1 MKVSTLFIVL
11 IAATIERCRA
21 VVILNRGTA
30 SWTQGRVQ
38 TLLDAGNIT
47 NDMLPDFRAVQ
58 PTDIQVDSEML
69 IYGVEKVR
77 FSISIANIGA
87 NNLQARNGPIIT
99 NPTQTQIDYFTSL
112 GLHVDSVRLA
122 SQELL
127 DSNNEIAVSI
137 PDATLSNYHHSHN
150 HIHVAETA
158 RFSLEH
164 YNISTS
170 KWVVVPDRE
179 ALKQYFC
186 LMDSYQLKP
195 VANSMDPDKYE
206 TFYDSSNSSYPS
218 CNDNVQGV
226 SEGSLDY
233 YGAYTPGQ
241 EVSICGLPA
250 GDVSTCRYSKP
261 CWLVPRV

>member
-1 MKVSTLFIVL
+1 MKVSITLFVL
-11 IAATIERCRA
+11 IAAAIERCHA

-38 TLLDAGNIT
+38 ALLDAGNIT
-47 NDMLPDFRAVQ
+47 NDMLPDFRAVR
-58 PTDIQVDSEML
+58 PTDLQVDLVML
-69 IYGVEKVR
+69 EWGVEKVR
-77 FSISIANIGA
+77 FSNSIANIGA
-87 NNLQARNGPIIT
+87 NNLQARNGAIIT
-99 NPTQTQIDYFTSL
+99 NATQAQIDYFNSL

-127 DSNNEIAVSI
+127 DSNNKIAVSI
-137 PDATLSNYHHSHN
+137 PDATLSNFHHSHN

-186 LMDSYQLKP
+186 LMDSYKFKP
-195 VANSMDPDKYE
+195 VANSTDPDKYE
-206 TFYDSSNSSYPS
+206 KVYDSSNSSYPG
-218 CNDNVQGV
+218 CNDQVQGV
-226 SEGSLDY
+226 SDGFLDY
-233 YGAYTPGQ
+233 YGAGTP
-241 EVSICGLPA
+241 A
-250 GDVSTCRYSKP
+250 RK
-261 CWLVPRV
+261 